1 MFHIRW
7 FGVQCP
13 QIWALGAE
21 CPQGWR
27 FWELN
32 APVLAR
38 AGRRLAW
45 AGAAGP
51 DPRAGTELRSFAANY
66 IWHFH
71 RLINSS
77 LGTQAGRLSPPQ
89 LQGDGQRLLGHGV
102 TPTFPC
108 HLLSPGPAWGQCL
121 VAPGQCGEPSRW
133 PQLPVQQINWCQSG
147 AALKD

>member
-1 MFHIRW
+1 MFHIW
-7 FGVQCP
+7 WSGVKCP

-21 CPQGWR
+21 CPQGWG
-27 FWELN
+27 FWGLN
-32 APVLAR
+32 APVLAMQ
-38 AGRRLAW
+38 AGDWRRQELQGQTHGLA
-45 AGAAGP
+45 P
-51 DPRAGTELRSFAANY
+51 SFAANY

-108 HLLSPGPAWGQCL
+108 HPLSPGPAWGQCL
-121 VAPGQCGEPSRW
+121 VAPGQRGEPSRW